1 MSEVAFFRSS
11 SKGKLDA
18 LAEIMDRSG
27 VAHGHFSTDG
37 AVHRVTIEIDG
48 RPLRLNFVLRALGTG
63 GWKDKPWIYRI
74 QIGVLGE
81 DALPRN
87 GNGELSLL
95 LGLFYLGSSLALA
108 AWNPFMYVFHKTNRS
123 CYLKEDD
130 IRSLSEEPCGVIE
143 GKASDPAPILTRG
156 DSFGK
161 FITECLKRYSL

>member
-11 SKGKLDA
+11 SKGKLEA
-18 LAEIMDRSG
+18 LEEIMDRSG
-27 VAHGHFSTDG
+27 VAHGPFLTDG
-37 AVHRVTIEIDG
+37 AIHRVDLEIDG
-48 RPLRLNFVLRALGTG
+48 KPLRLNFVLRTLGTG

-74 QIGVLGE
+74 QIGALEEGQ
-81 DALPRN
+81 LPRS

-95 LGLFYLGSSLALA
+95 LGLFFLDGTLALA

-130 IRSLSEEPCGVIE
+130 IRSLAEEPSGVIE
-143 GKASDPAPILTRG
+143 GKVSYPAPILFRG

-161 FITECLKRYSL
+161 FISVCLKRYSL